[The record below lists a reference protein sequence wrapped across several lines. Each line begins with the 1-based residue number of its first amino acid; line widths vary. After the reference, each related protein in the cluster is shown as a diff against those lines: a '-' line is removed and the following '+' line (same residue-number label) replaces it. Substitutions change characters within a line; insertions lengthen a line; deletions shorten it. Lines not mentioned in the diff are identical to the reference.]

1 MQALVPALAGLAR
14 VLATEDPER
23 ARALA
28 GRAMALG
35 PGSAQAT
42 ALLADGWVALATGD
56 RVRAARRAA
65 DAVALST
72 ARRDRA
78 SLAEAIELR
87 VLSAPEPRA
96 QAGELDEAVSIWQ
109 ALGNRVGE
117 ARTDLVRG
125 RLGEGSEARRRAE
138 RGERQLRGL
147 GVRTQTQAAGPLLAT
162 RPPQPRLL
170 VRSLGRFEVLRDG
183 QTVPATAW
191 QSKKARDLLKV
202 LLARRG
208 RPVAREVL
216 MDVLWPD
223 EAPARLGNRLSAA
236 LSVVRGVLDPDH
248 SLPAEHYVTADA
260 SALRLDLAN
269 LDVDV
274 ETFLAD
280 ADTGRRLL
288 EAGRID
294 EAIELLSHAEAS
306 YTGDFLEEDPYEDWA
321 VPLREEAR
329 AGYIRL
335 VSTLAQDAN
344 QRGDPNSA
352 IRWFLRLL
360 ERDPYD
366 EGAHLRLVSALEK
379 AGRHGEARRRF
390 RLYVDRMEE
399 IAVEAAP
406 FPSPV
411 GT

>member
-1 MQALVPALAGLAR
+1 
-14 VLATEDPER
+14 VLAAEDPER

-28 GRAMALG
+28 GRAVALG

-56 RVRAARRAA
+56 PLRAAGRAA
-65 DAVALST
+65 EAVAMST

-96 QAGELDEAVSIWQ
+96 EAGQLDEAVSIWQ
-109 ALGNRVGE
+109 AIGNRVGE

-125 RLGEGSEARRRAE
+125 RLGDGPEARRRAE
-138 RGERQLRGL
+138 RGERQLRKL

-162 RPPQPRLL
+162 RPPLPTLV
-170 VRSLGRFEVLRDG
+170 VRSLGRFEVLREG
-183 QTVPATAW
+183 QTVPASAW
-191 QSKKARDLLKV
+191 QSKKARDLLKI

-208 RPVAREVL
+208 RPVTREAL
-216 MDVLWPD
+216 MDLLWPD
-223 EAPARLGNRLSAA
+223 EEPSRLGNRLSAA

-248 SLPAEHYVTADA
+248 SLAAEHYVAADA
-260 SALRLDLAN
+260 SALRVDPAN

-274 ETFLAD
+274 EAFLAD
-280 ADTGRRLL
+280 ADAGRRLL
-288 EAGRID
+288 EAGRVE

-321 VPLREEAR
+321 VSLREEAR
-329 AGYIRL
+329 AAYIRL

-344 QRGDPNSA
+344 QQSDPNSA
-352 IRWFLRLL
+352 IRWYLRLL

-366 EGAHLRLVSALEK
+366 EEAHLRLVSALEK
-379 AGRHGEARRRF
+379 AGGHGEARRRF
-390 RLYVDRMEE
+390 RLYVDRMDE

-406 FPSPV
+406 FPSAV